1 MAYALALRLG
11 LLDDPDDQAVTVPAA
26 WNVDPGA
33 ATADLDAG
41 AAPSNSGAGAAALDS
56 GAGAASELDPGA
68 ATSDADADTASFF
81 HIAPALEVSS
91 RTTFNTTDFTNVVAS
106 KKAPS
111 ILLKAYAIAL
121 RSLTTTE
128 TDLSNPD
135 QAIFVATLQEK
146 GIPLD
151 CAPEYANEALY
162 RRADVMQKGNSLSFS
177 TDGSSYFEYL
187 NG

>member
-26 WNVDPGA
+26 WNVDPGT

-41 AAPSNSGAGAAALDS
+41 AAPSNSGA

-106 KKAPS
+106 KKVPS

-151 CAPEYANEALY
+151 CAPEYSNEALY